1 MDNDDASIEGAVARD
16 LFRTES
22 DTDEDDGP
30 EVGGHHELHPQGDS
44 GILPGDK
51 TQSLDVFVER
61 QVMGITLAEQQ
72 VGGSIA
78 QRLWPAAE
86 YLADF
91 VLCHSPQH
99 ESCSLGHSE
108 ELKEAKEAGAM
119 FSTLAE
125 LVSPRDPKGALHVLE
140 LGAGVGLT
148 GLQVATQLP
157 CRVLLTDLDE
167 AIPLLERNIK
177 LNRAKFEFGGDA
189 VTSQVLS
196 WGNTSDCEDALRWL
210 PNDERILILAADCVY
225 FKELQ
230 IPLEQTLAALLSQAP
245 EGSLCLIAGARRWK
259 SDNSFYAKLGQ
270 RTRTATHQLSCVCLK
285 ETVSRDASG
294 RRDVLRVFGVQWRT
308 NQALKERA

>member
-22 DTDEDDGP
+22 DSDEDESP
-30 EVGGHHELHPQGDS
+30 EIFGRDELNPQGGS
-44 GILPGDK
+44 GLIQSDQM
-51 TQSLDVFVER
+51 QSLDIYVER
-61 QVMGITLAEQQ
+61 QVMGVMLAEQQ

-86 YLADF
+86 FLADF
-91 VLCHSPQH
+91 VLSPQQG
-99 ESCSLGHSE
+99 SCSLGRRE
-108 ELKEAKEAGAM
+108 NLKEAKEAVDIC
-119 FSTLAE
+119 STLAE
-125 LVSPRDPKGALHVLE
+125 IIGPRDPTGALHILE
-140 LGAGVGLT
+140 LGAGIGLT

-157 CRVLLTDLDE
+157 CRVLLTDLKE

-177 LNRAKFEFGGDA
+177 LNRAKFEYGEDA

-196 WGNTSDCEDALRWL
+196 WGNASDCEDALRWL
-210 PNDERILILAADCVY
+210 PSDERILILAADCVY

-245 EGSLCLIAGARRWK
+245 KGSICLIAGARRWK
-259 SDNSFYAKLGQ
+259 SDNLFYAKLGQ

-285 ETVSRDASG
+285 ETMSRDANG
-294 RRDVLRVFGVQWRT
+294 RRDVLRVFGVQWRS
-308 NQALKERA
+308 NQAFH